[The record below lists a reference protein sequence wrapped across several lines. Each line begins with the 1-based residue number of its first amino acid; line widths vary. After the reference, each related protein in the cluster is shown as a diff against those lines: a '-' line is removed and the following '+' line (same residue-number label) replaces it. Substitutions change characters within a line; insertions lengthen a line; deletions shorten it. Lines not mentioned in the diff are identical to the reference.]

1 VAKGLDLLRWQSEQY
16 SKKGEYSE
24 MLERVYLGDWA
35 YNAGIIGFIEIM
47 LDGEDIASQNI
58 ITIGSNYIEFDRN
71 NLKGFSDKFF
81 KKAYQRYPRT
91 DELLDLGN
99 KLLQRLEN
107 NDFDKNLKQEISNFK
122 KRVEGFSKLKQLVD
136 SYKLTLPRNFN
147 NVDAEQYI
155 SQIIDLLNANKQEL
169 IEDNVKTYLKNTSSI
184 CGDRSFLNRNFKGEL
199 KKKFFDDFEGP
210 IVNQTNRQDKNH
222 DCIFCGLRPAKKDAL
237 LDTGLV
243 SFLGANKDNKN
254 FFWNFKP
261 QLPICEICE
270 LIYFCIFAGLTEF
283 RIGQTKK
290 FYFVDRNTSVLEL
303 YQTNKLFME
312 MMAKEEN
319 ILKEKGILNFIN
331 DYLLTK
337 FKEESKFR
345 LTNNIMFIEIDL
357 TSSVAPK
364 LYGFSITKQKA
375 EFINSNYD
383 LLKKTTGSYIRIKE
397 NVLYP
402 FSEFMQKFI
411 NNTLSSQFLSFLEY
425 QYLNSQKPN
434 SKIKTNLSPY
444 RLQIY
449 NMLIY
454 KYLKSVKRGEDLMDE
469 KWLWKMYFFGQEL
482 KKKFL
487 ESKAENKVTS
497 LAYRLISALRIGD
510 INTFMNLIIRTYMS
524 YSMEVPALFVSCIK
538 NEENFCALGYSFVN
552 GLLGVEIEKDGEI
565 ENSEEVEENV

>member
-1 VAKGLDLLRWQSEQY
+1 MK
-16 SKKGEYSE
+16 
-24 MLERVYLGDWA
+24 ERVYLGDWA
-35 YNAGIIGFIEIM
+35 YNAGIIGFIDIM
-47 LDGEDIASQNI
+47 LDGEDITSQNI
-58 ITIGSNYIEFDRN
+58 ITIGPNYIEFDRN
-71 NLKGFSDKFF
+71 SLQGFSDKFF

-91 DELLDLGN
+91 DELIDLGN

-107 NDFDKNLKQEISNFK
+107 NDFDKNLKQEVSNFK

-136 SYKLTLPRNFN
+136 SRKLTLPRNFN
-147 NVDAEQYI
+147 KTDAEQYV
-155 SQIIDLLNANKQEL
+155 SQITDLLNANKQGL
-169 IEDNVKTYLKNTSSI
+169 IEDNVKTYLKNASSI

-237 LDTGLV
+237 LHTGLV

-312 MMAKEEN
+312 MMSREEN
-319 ILKEKGILNFIN
+319 ILKEKEILNFIN
-331 DYLLTK
+331 DYLLLK
-337 FKEESKFR
+337 LKEESKFR
-345 LTNNIMFIEIDL
+345 LANIMFIEIDL
-357 TSSVAPK
+357 TSSVTPK

-375 EFINSNYD
+375 EFINSNFD
-383 LLKKTTGSYIRIKE
+383 IFKKITGSFIKFKD
-397 NVLYP
+397 NNIYP
-402 FSEFMQKFI
+402 FSEFMQKFM
-411 NNTLSSQFLSFLEY
+411 NNTLSFQFLSFLEGE
-425 QYLNSQKPN
+425 YLSSQKPN
-434 SKIKTNLSPY
+434 SKINTNLSPY
-444 RLQIY
+444 RLQMY
-449 NMLIY
+449 NILTY
-454 KYLKSVKRGEDLMDE
+454 KYLKSIKRGGKLMDE

-487 ESKAENKVTS
+487 SSKAENKITS

-510 INTFMNLIIRTYMS
+510 VNTFMNLIIRTYMS
-524 YSMEVPALFVSCIK
+524 YNMEVPALFVSCI
-538 NEENFCALGYSFVN
+538 NDRDNFCALGYSFVN
-552 GLLGVEIEKDGEI
+552 GLLGSEKDEKV
-565 ENSEEVEENV
+565 ENSEEVVGNE

>member
-1 VAKGLDLLRWQSEQY
+1 MK
-16 SKKGEYSE
+16 
-24 MLERVYLGDWA
+24 ERVYLGDWA
-35 YNAGIIGFIEIM
+35 YNAGIIGFIDIM
-47 LDGEDIASQNI
+47 LDGEDITSQNI
-58 ITIGSNYIEFDRN
+58 ITIGPNYIEFDRN
-71 NLKGFSDKFF
+71 SLQGFSDKFF

-91 DELLDLGN
+91 DELIDLGN

-107 NDFDKNLKQEISNFK
+107 NDFDKNLKQEVSNFK

-136 SYKLTLPRNFN
+136 SRKLTLPRNFN
-147 NVDAEQYI
+147 KTDAEQYV
-155 SQIIDLLNANKQEL
+155 SQITDLLNANKQGL
-169 IEDNVKTYLKNTSSI
+169 IEDNVKTYLKNASSI

-312 MMAKEEN
+312 MMSREEN

-331 DYLLTK
+331 DYLLLK
-337 FKEESKFR
+337 LKEESKFR
-345 LTNNIMFIEIDL
+345 LANIMFIEIDL
-357 TSSVAPK
+357 TSSVTPK

-375 EFINSNYD
+375 EFINSNFD
-383 LLKKTTGSYIRIKE
+383 IFKKIAGSFIKFKD
-397 NVLYP
+397 NNIYP
-402 FSEFMQKFI
+402 FSEFMQKFM
-411 NNTLSSQFLSFLEY
+411 NNTLSFQFLSFLEGE
-425 QYLNSQKPN
+425 YLSSQKPN
-434 SKIKTNLSPY
+434 SKINTNLSPY
-444 RLQIY
+444 RLQMY
-449 NMLIY
+449 NILTY
-454 KYLKSVKRGEDLMDE
+454 KYLKSIKRGGKLMDE

-487 ESKAENKVTS
+487 SSKAENKITS

-510 INTFMNLIIRTYMS
+510 VNTFMNLIIRTYMS
-524 YSMEVPALFVSCIK
+524 YNMEVPALFVSCI
-538 NEENFCALGYSFVN
+538 NDRDNFCALGYSFVN
-552 GLLGVEIEKDGEI
+552 GLLGSEKDEKV
-565 ENSEEVEENV
+565 ENSEEVVGNE

>member
-1 VAKGLDLLRWQSEQY
+1 MK
-16 SKKGEYSE
+16 
-24 MLERVYLGDWA
+24 ERVYLGDWA
-35 YNAGIIGFIEIM
+35 YNAGIIGFIDIM
-47 LDGEDIASQNI
+47 LDGKDITSQNI
-58 ITIGSNYIEFDRN
+58 ITIGPNYIEFDRN
-71 NLKGFSDKFF
+71 SLQGFSDKFF

-91 DELLDLGN
+91 DELIDLGN

-107 NDFDKNLKQEISNFK
+107 NDFDKNLKQEVSNFK

-136 SYKLTLPRNFN
+136 SRKLTLPRNFN
-147 NVDAEQYI
+147 KTDAEQYV
-155 SQIIDLLNANKQEL
+155 SQITDLLNANKQGL
-169 IEDNVKTYLKNTSSI
+169 IEDNVKTYLKNASSI

-312 MMAKEEN
+312 MMSREEN

-331 DYLLTK
+331 DYLLLK
-337 FKEESKFR
+337 LKEESKFR
-345 LTNNIMFIEIDL
+345 LANIMFIEIDL
-357 TSSVAPK
+357 TSSVTPK

-375 EFINSNYD
+375 EFINSNFD
-383 LLKKTTGSYIRIKE
+383 IFKKITGSFIKFKD
-397 NVLYP
+397 NNIYP
-402 FSEFMQKFI
+402 FSEFMQKFM
-411 NNTLSSQFLSFLEY
+411 NNTLSFQFLSFLEGE
-425 QYLNSQKPN
+425 YLSSQKPN
-434 SKIKTNLSPY
+434 SKINTNLSPY
-444 RLQIY
+444 RLQMY
-449 NMLIY
+449 NILTY
-454 KYLKSVKRGEDLMDE
+454 KYLKSIKRGGKLMDE

-487 ESKAENKVTS
+487 SSKAENKITI

-510 INTFMNLIIRTYMS
+510 VNTFMNLIIRTYMS
-524 YSMEVPALFVSCIK
+524 YNMEVPALFVSCI
-538 NEENFCALGYSFVN
+538 NDRDNFCALGYSFVN
-552 GLLGVEIEKDGEI
+552 GLLGSEKDEKV
-565 ENSEEVEENV
+565 ENSEEVVGNE

>member
-1 VAKGLDLLRWQSEQY
+1 MAKGLDLLRWQSEQY

>member
-1 VAKGLDLLRWQSEQY
+1 MK
-16 SKKGEYSE
+16 
-24 MLERVYLGDWA
+24 ERVYLGDWA
-35 YNAGIIGFIEIM
+35 YNAGIIGFIDIM
-47 LDGEDIASQNI
+47 LDGKDITSQNI
-58 ITIGSNYIEFDRN
+58 ITIGPNYIEFDRN
-71 NLKGFSDKFF
+71 SLQGFSDKFF

-91 DELLDLGN
+91 DELIDLGN

-107 NDFDKNLKQEISNFK
+107 NDFDKNLKQEVSNFK

-136 SYKLTLPRNFN
+136 SRKLTLPRNFN
-147 NVDAEQYI
+147 KTDAEQYV
-155 SQIIDLLNANKQEL
+155 SQITDLLNANKQGL
-169 IEDNVKTYLKNTSSI
+169 IEDNVKTYLKNASSI

-312 MMAKEEN
+312 MMSREEN

-331 DYLLTK
+331 DYLLLK
-337 FKEESKFR
+337 LKEESKFR
-345 LTNNIMFIEIDL
+345 LANIMFIEIDL
-357 TSSVAPK
+357 TSSVTPK

-375 EFINSNYD
+375 EFINSNFD
-383 LLKKTTGSYIRIKE
+383 IFKKITGSFIKFKD
-397 NVLYP
+397 NNIYP
-402 FSEFMQKFI
+402 FSEFMQKFM
-411 NNTLSSQFLSFLEY
+411 NNTLSFQFLSFLEGE
-425 QYLNSQKPN
+425 YLSSQKPN
-434 SKIKTNLSPY
+434 SKINTNLSPY
-444 RLQIY
+444 RLQMY
-449 NMLIY
+449 NILTY
-454 KYLKSVKRGEDLMDE
+454 KYLKSIKRGGKLMDE

-487 ESKAENKVTS
+487 SSKAENKITS

-510 INTFMNLIIRTYMS
+510 VNTFMNLIIRTYMS
-524 YSMEVPALFVSCIK
+524 YNMEVPALFVSCI
-538 NEENFCALGYSFVN
+538 NDRDNFCALGYSFVN
-552 GLLGVEIEKDGEI
+552 GLLGSEKDEKV
-565 ENSEEVEENV
+565 ENSEEVVGNE

>member
-1 VAKGLDLLRWQSEQY
+1 MK
-16 SKKGEYSE
+16 
-24 MLERVYLGDWA
+24 ERVYLGDWA

-58 ITIGSNYIEFDRN
+58 ITIGPNYIEFDRN

-91 DELLDLGN
+91 DELIDLGN

-107 NDFDKNLKQEISNFK
+107 DDFDKNLKQEVSNFK

-136 SYKLTLPRNFN
+136 SRKLTLPRNFN
-147 NVDAEQYI
+147 KTDAEQYV
-155 SQIIDLLNANKQEL
+155 SQITDLLNANKQEL

-210 IVNQTNRQDKNH
+210 IVNQTNKQDKH
-222 DCIFCGLRPAKKDAL
+222 HTCIFCGLRPAKKDAL

-270 LIYFCIFAGLTEF
+270 LIYFCIFAGVTEF

-290 FYFVDRNTSVLEL
+290 FYFVDRNASVLEL

-312 MMAKEEN
+312 MMSREEN

-331 DYLLTK
+331 DYLLLK
-337 FKEESKFR
+337 LKEESKFR
-345 LTNNIMFIEIDL
+345 LANVMFIEIDL
-357 TSSVAPK
+357 TSSVTPK

-375 EFINSNYD
+375 EFINSNFD
-383 LLKKTTGSYIRIKE
+383 IFKKITGTFIKFKD
-397 NVLYP
+397 NNIYP
-402 FSEFMQKFI
+402 FSEFMQRFL
-411 NNTLSSQFLSFLEY
+411 NNTLSFQFLSFLEG
-425 QYLNSQKPN
+425 QYLSSKKPN
-434 SKIKTNLSPY
+434 SKINTNLSPY
-444 RLQIY
+444 RLQMY
-449 NMLIY
+449 NILTY
-454 KYLKSVKRGEDLMDE
+454 KYLKSIKRGGELMDE

-487 ESKAENKVTS
+487 SSKAENKITS
-497 LAYRLISALRIGD
+497 LAYRLISSLRIGD
-510 INTFMNLIIRTYMS
+510 VNTFMNLIIRTYMS
-524 YSMEVPALFVSCIK
+524 YNMEVPALFVSCI
-538 NEENFCALGYSFVN
+538 NDRDNFCALGYSFVN
-552 GLLGVEIEKDGEI
+552 GLLGSEKDEGVED
-565 ENSEEVEENV
+565 SEEVVGNE

>member
-1 VAKGLDLLRWQSEQY
+1 
-16 SKKGEYSE
+16 

>member
-1 VAKGLDLLRWQSEQY
+1 MK
-16 SKKGEYSE
+16 
-24 MLERVYLGDWA
+24 ERVYLGDWA
-35 YNAGIIGFIEIM
+35 YNAGIIGFIDIM
-47 LDGEDIASQNI
+47 LDGKDITSQNI
-58 ITIGSNYIEFDRN
+58 ITIGPNYIEFDRN
-71 NLKGFSDKFF
+71 SLQGFSDKFF

-91 DELLDLGN
+91 DELIDLGN

-107 NDFDKNLKQEISNFK
+107 NDLDKNLKQEVSNFK

-136 SYKLTLPRNFN
+136 SRKLTLPRNFN
-147 NVDAEQYI
+147 KTDAEQYV
-155 SQIIDLLNANKQEL
+155 SQITDLLNANKQGL
-169 IEDNVKTYLKNTSSI
+169 IEDNVKTYLKNASSI

-312 MMAKEEN
+312 MMSREEN

-331 DYLLTK
+331 DYLLLK
-337 FKEESKFR
+337 LKEESKFR
-345 LTNNIMFIEIDL
+345 LANIMFIEIDL
-357 TSSVAPK
+357 TSSVTPK

-375 EFINSNYD
+375 EFINSNFD
-383 LLKKTTGSYIRIKE
+383 IFKKITGSFIKFKD
-397 NVLYP
+397 NNIYP
-402 FSEFMQKFI
+402 FSEFMQKFM
-411 NNTLSSQFLSFLEY
+411 NNTLSFQFLSFLEG
-425 QYLNSQKPN
+425 QYLSSQKPN
-434 SKIKTNLSPY
+434 SKINTNISPY
-444 RLQIY
+444 RLQMY
-449 NMLIY
+449 NILTY
-454 KYLKSVKRGEDLMDE
+454 KYLRSIKRGGELMDE

-487 ESKAENKVTS
+487 SSKAENKIAS

-510 INTFMNLIIRTYMS
+510 VNTFMNLIIRTYMS
-524 YSMEVPALFVSCIK
+524 YNMEVPALFVSCI
-538 NEENFCALGYSFVN
+538 NDRDNFCALGYSFVN
-552 GLLGVEIEKDGEI
+552 GLLGSEKDEKV
-565 ENSEEVEENV
+565 ENSEEVVGNE

>member
-1 VAKGLDLLRWQSEQY
+1 
-16 SKKGEYSE
+16 

-99 KLLQRLEN
+99 KLLQRLK
-107 NDFDKNLKQEISNFK
+107 DLKQEISNFK
-122 KRVEGFSKLKQLVD
+122 KKIKDSPKSSKLKQLID
-136 SYKLTLPRNFN
+136 SHHLTLPRNFN
-147 NVDAEQYI
+147 ETDAERYI
-155 SQIIDLLNANKQEL
+155 SQITELLNTHKKEL
-169 IEDNVKTYLKNTSSI
+169 IEDNVKTYLKDVSAI
-184 CGDRSFLNRNFKGEL
+184 CGEKSFLNRNFKGEL

-283 RIGQTKK
+283 RMGQTKK

-312 MMAKEEN
+312 MMSKEEN

-434 SKIKTNLSPY
+434 SKINTNLSPY

>member
-1 VAKGLDLLRWQSEQY
+1 MK
-16 SKKGEYSE
+16 
-24 MLERVYLGDWA
+24 ERVYLGDWA
-35 YNAGIIGFIEIM
+35 YNAGIIGFIDIM
-47 LDGEDIASQNI
+47 LDGKDITSQNI
-58 ITIGSNYIEFDRN
+58 ITIGPNYIEFDRN
-71 NLKGFSDKFF
+71 SLQGFSDKFF

-91 DELLDLGN
+91 DELIDLGN

-107 NDFDKNLKQEISNFK
+107 NDFDKNLKQEVSNFK

-136 SYKLTLPRNFN
+136 SRKLTLPRNFN
-147 NVDAEQYI
+147 KTDAEQYV
-155 SQIIDLLNANKQEL
+155 SQITDLLNANKQGL
-169 IEDNVKTYLKNTSSI
+169 IEDNVKTYLKNASSI

-312 MMAKEEN
+312 MMSREEN

-331 DYLLTK
+331 DYLLLK
-337 FKEESKFR
+337 LKEESKFR
-345 LTNNIMFIEIDL
+345 LANIMFIEIDL
-357 TSSVAPK
+357 TSSVTPK

-375 EFINSNYD
+375 EFINSNFD
-383 LLKKTTGSYIRIKE
+383 IFKKITGSFIKFKD
-397 NVLYP
+397 NNIYP
-402 FSEFMQKFI
+402 FSEFMQKFM
-411 NNTLSSQFLSFLEY
+411 NNTLSFQFLSFLEGE
-425 QYLNSQKPN
+425 YLSSQKPN
-434 SKIKTNLSPY
+434 SKINTNLSPY
-444 RLQIY
+444 RLQMY
-449 NMLIY
+449 NILTY
-454 KYLKSVKRGEDLMDE
+454 KYLKSIKRGGELMDE

-487 ESKAENKVTS
+487 SSKAENKITS

-510 INTFMNLIIRTYMS
+510 VNTFMNLIIRTYMS
-524 YSMEVPALFVSCIK
+524 YNMEVPALFVSCI
-538 NEENFCALGYSFVN
+538 NDRDNFCALGYSFVN
-552 GLLGVEIEKDGEI
+552 GLLGSEKDEKV
-565 ENSEEVEENV
+565 ENSEEVVGNE

>member
-1 VAKGLDLLRWQSEQY
+1 MK
-16 SKKGEYSE
+16 
-24 MLERVYLGDWA
+24 ERVYLGDWA
-35 YNAGIIGFIEIM
+35 YNAGIIGFIDIM
-47 LDGEDIASQNI
+47 LDGEDITSQNI
-58 ITIGSNYIEFDRN
+58 ITIGPNYIEFDRN
-71 NLKGFSDKFF
+71 SLQGFSDKFF

-91 DELLDLGN
+91 DELIDLGN

-107 NDFDKNLKQEISNFK
+107 NDFDKNLKQEVSNFK

-136 SYKLTLPRNFN
+136 SRKLTLPRNFN
-147 NVDAEQYI
+147 KTDAEQYV
-155 SQIIDLLNANKQEL
+155 SQITDLLNANKQGL
-169 IEDNVKTYLKNTSSI
+169 IEDNVKTYLKNASSI

-312 MMAKEEN
+312 MMSSEEN
-319 ILKEKGILNFIN
+319 ILKEKEILNFIN
-331 DYLLTK
+331 DYLLLK
-337 FKEESKFR
+337 LKEESKFR
-345 LTNNIMFIEIDL
+345 LANIMFIEIDL
-357 TSSVAPK
+357 TSSVTPK

-375 EFINSNYD
+375 EFINSNFD
-383 LLKKTTGSYIRIKE
+383 IFKKITGSFIKFKD
-397 NVLYP
+397 NNIYP
-402 FSEFMQKFI
+402 FSEFMQKFM
-411 NNTLSSQFLSFLEY
+411 NNTLSFQFLSFLEGE
-425 QYLNSQKPN
+425 YLSSQKPN
-434 SKIKTNLSPY
+434 SKINTNLSPY
-444 RLQIY
+444 RLQMY
-449 NMLIY
+449 NILTY
-454 KYLKSVKRGEDLMDE
+454 KYLKSIKRGGKLMDE

-487 ESKAENKVTS
+487 SSKAENKITS

-510 INTFMNLIIRTYMS
+510 VNTFMNLIIRTYMS
-524 YSMEVPALFVSCIK
+524 YNMEVPALFVSCI
-538 NEENFCALGYSFVN
+538 NDRDNFCALGYSFVN
-552 GLLGVEIEKDGEI
+552 GLLGSEKDEKV
-565 ENSEEVEENV
+565 ENSEEVVGNE

>member
-1 VAKGLDLLRWQSEQY
+1 MK
-16 SKKGEYSE
+16 
-24 MLERVYLGDWA
+24 ERVYLGDWA
-35 YNAGIIGFIEIM
+35 YNAGIIGFIDIM
-47 LDGEDIASQNI
+47 LDGEDMTSQNI
-58 ITIGSNYIEFDRN
+58 ITIGPNYIEFDRN
-71 NLKGFSDKFF
+71 SLQGFSDKFF

-91 DELLDLGN
+91 DELIDLGN

-107 NDFDKNLKQEISNFK
+107 NDFDKNLKQEVSNFK

-136 SYKLTLPRNFN
+136 SRKLTLPRNFN
-147 NVDAEQYI
+147 KTDAEQYV
-155 SQIIDLLNANKQEL
+155 SQITDLLNANKQGL
-169 IEDNVKTYLKNTSSI
+169 IEDNVKTYLKNASSI

-312 MMAKEEN
+312 MMSSEEN

-331 DYLLTK
+331 DYLLLK
-337 FKEESKFR
+337 LKEESKFR
-345 LTNNIMFIEIDL
+345 LANIMFIEIDL
-357 TSSVAPK
+357 TSSVTPK

-375 EFINSNYD
+375 EFINSNFD
-383 LLKKTTGSYIRIKE
+383 IFKKIAGSFIKFKD
-397 NVLYP
+397 NNIYP
-402 FSEFMQKFI
+402 FSEFMQKFM
-411 NNTLSSQFLSFLEY
+411 NNTLSFQFLSFLEGE
-425 QYLNSQKPN
+425 YLSSQKPN
-434 SKIKTNLSPY
+434 SKINTNLSPY
-444 RLQIY
+444 RLQMY
-449 NMLIY
+449 NILTY
-454 KYLKSVKRGEDLMDE
+454 KYLKSIKRGGELMDE

-487 ESKAENKVTS
+487 SSKAENKITS

-510 INTFMNLIIRTYMS
+510 VNTFMNLIIRTYMS
-524 YSMEVPALFVSCIK
+524 YNMEVPALFVSCI
-538 NEENFCALGYSFVN
+538 NDRDNFCALGYSFVN
-552 GLLGVEIEKDGEI
+552 GLLGSEKDEKV
-565 ENSEEVEENV
+565 ENSEEVVGNE

>member
-1 VAKGLDLLRWQSEQY
+1 MK
-16 SKKGEYSE
+16 
-24 MLERVYLGDWA
+24 ERVYLGDWA
-35 YNAGIIGFIEIM
+35 YNAGIIGFIDIM
-47 LDGEDIASQNI
+47 LDGEDITSQNI
-58 ITIGSNYIEFDRN
+58 ITIGPNYIEFDRN
-71 NLKGFSDKFF
+71 SLQGFSDKFF

-91 DELLDLGN
+91 DELIDLGN

-107 NDFDKNLKQEISNFK
+107 NDFDKNLKQEVSNFK

-136 SYKLTLPRNFN
+136 SRKLTLPRNFN
-147 NVDAEQYI
+147 KTDAEQYV
-155 SQIIDLLNANKQEL
+155 SQITDLLNANKQGL
-169 IEDNVKTYLKNTSSI
+169 IEDNVKTYLKNASSI

-237 LDTGLV
+237 LHTGLV

-312 MMAKEEN
+312 MMSSEEN
-319 ILKEKGILNFIN
+319 ILKEKEILNFIN
-331 DYLLTK
+331 DYLLLK
-337 FKEESKFR
+337 LKEESKFR
-345 LTNNIMFIEIDL
+345 LANIMFIEIDL
-357 TSSVAPK
+357 TSSVTPK

-375 EFINSNYD
+375 EFINSNFD
-383 LLKKTTGSYIRIKE
+383 IFKKITGSFIKFKD
-397 NVLYP
+397 NNIYP
-402 FSEFMQKFI
+402 FSEFMQKFM
-411 NNTLSSQFLSFLEY
+411 NNTLSFQFLSFLEGE
-425 QYLNSQKPN
+425 YLSSQKPN
-434 SKIKTNLSPY
+434 SKINTNLSPY
-444 RLQIY
+444 RLQMY
-449 NMLIY
+449 NILTY
-454 KYLKSVKRGEDLMDE
+454 KYLKSIKRGGKLMDE

-487 ESKAENKVTS
+487 SSKAENKITS

-510 INTFMNLIIRTYMS
+510 VNTFMNLIIRTYMS
-524 YSMEVPALFVSCIK
+524 YNMEVPALFVSCI
-538 NEENFCALGYSFVN
+538 NDRDNFCALGYSFVN
-552 GLLGVEIEKDGEI
+552 GLLGSEKDEKV
-565 ENSEEVEENV
+565 ENSEEVVGNE

>member
-1 VAKGLDLLRWQSEQY
+1 MK
-16 SKKGEYSE
+16 
-24 MLERVYLGDWA
+24 ERVYLGDWA
-35 YNAGIIGFIEIM
+35 YNAGIIGFIDIM
-47 LDGEDIASQNI
+47 LDGEDITSQNI
-58 ITIGSNYIEFDRN
+58 ITIGPNYIEFDRN
-71 NLKGFSDKFF
+71 SLQGFSDKFF

-91 DELLDLGN
+91 DELIDLGN

-107 NDFDKNLKQEISNFK
+107 NDFDKNLKQEVSNFK

-136 SYKLTLPRNFN
+136 SRKLTLPRNFN
-147 NVDAEQYI
+147 KTDAEQYV
-155 SQIIDLLNANKQEL
+155 SQITDLLNANKQGL
-169 IEDNVKTYLKNTSSI
+169 IEDNVKTYLKNASSI

-312 MMAKEEN
+312 MMSSEEN
-319 ILKEKGILNFIN
+319 ILKEKEILNFIN
-331 DYLLTK
+331 DYLLLK
-337 FKEESKFR
+337 LKEESKFR
-345 LTNNIMFIEIDL
+345 LANIMFIEIDL
-357 TSSVAPK
+357 TSSVTPK

-375 EFINSNYD
+375 EFINSNFD
-383 LLKKTTGSYIRIKE
+383 IFKKIAGSFIKFKD
-397 NVLYP
+397 NNIYP
-402 FSEFMQKFI
+402 FSEFMQKFM
-411 NNTLSSQFLSFLEY
+411 NNTLSFQFLSFLEGE
-425 QYLNSQKPN
+425 YLSSQKPN
-434 SKIKTNLSPY
+434 SKINTNLSPY
-444 RLQIY
+444 RLQMY
-449 NMLIY
+449 NILTY
-454 KYLKSVKRGEDLMDE
+454 KYLKSIKRGGKLMDE

-487 ESKAENKVTS
+487 SSKAENKITS

-510 INTFMNLIIRTYMS
+510 VNTFMNLIIRTYMS
-524 YSMEVPALFVSCIK
+524 YNMEVPALFVSCI
-538 NEENFCALGYSFVN
+538 NDRDNFCALGYSFVN
-552 GLLGVEIEKDGEI
+552 GLLGSEKDEKV
-565 ENSEEVEENV
+565 ENSEEVVGNE

>member
-1 VAKGLDLLRWQSEQY
+1 
-16 SKKGEYSE
+16 
-24 MLERVYLGDWA
+24 
-35 YNAGIIGFIEIM
+35 
-47 LDGEDIASQNI
+47 
-58 ITIGSNYIEFDRN
+58 
-71 NLKGFSDKFF
+71 
-81 KKAYQRYPRT
+81 
-91 DELLDLGN
+91 
-99 KLLQRLEN
+99 
-107 NDFDKNLKQEISNFK
+107 
-122 KRVEGFSKLKQLVD
+122 
-136 SYKLTLPRNFN
+136 
-147 NVDAEQYI
+147 
-155 SQIIDLLNANKQEL
+155 
-169 IEDNVKTYLKNTSSI
+169 
-184 CGDRSFLNRNFKGEL
+184 
-199 KKKFFDDFEGP
+199 
-210 IVNQTNRQDKNH
+210 
-222 DCIFCGLRPAKKDAL
+222 
-237 LDTGLV
+237 
-243 SFLGANKDNKN
+243 
-254 FFWNFKP
+254 
-261 QLPICEICE
+261 
-270 LIYFCIFAGLTEF
+270 
-283 RIGQTKK
+283 
-290 FYFVDRNTSVLEL
+290 
-303 YQTNKLFME
+303 ME
-312 MMAKEEN
+312 MMSKEEN

>member
-1 VAKGLDLLRWQSEQY
+1 
-16 SKKGEYSE
+16 

-552 GLLGVEIEKDGEI
+552 GLLGVEIEKDGEM

>member
-1 VAKGLDLLRWQSEQY
+1 MK
-16 SKKGEYSE
+16 
-24 MLERVYLGDWA
+24 ERVYLGDWA
-35 YNAGIIGFIEIM
+35 YNAGIIGFIDIM
-47 LDGEDIASQNI
+47 LDGEDITSQNI
-58 ITIGSNYIEFDRN
+58 ITIGPNYIEFDRN
-71 NLKGFSDKFF
+71 SLQGFSDKFF

-91 DELLDLGN
+91 DELIDLGN

-107 NDFDKNLKQEISNFK
+107 NDFDKNLKQEVSNFK

-136 SYKLTLPRNFN
+136 SRKLTLPRNFN
-147 NVDAEQYI
+147 KTDAEQYV
-155 SQIIDLLNANKQEL
+155 SQITDLLNANKQGL
-169 IEDNVKTYLKNTSSI
+169 IEDNVKTYLKNASSI

-312 MMAKEEN
+312 MMSREEN

-331 DYLLTK
+331 DYLLLK
-337 FKEESKFR
+337 LKEESKFR
-345 LTNNIMFIEIDL
+345 LANIMFIEIDL
-357 TSSVAPK
+357 TSSVTPK

-375 EFINSNYD
+375 EFINSNFD
-383 LLKKTTGSYIRIKE
+383 IFKKITGSFIKFKD
-397 NVLYP
+397 NNIYP
-402 FSEFMQKFI
+402 FSEFMQKFM
-411 NNTLSSQFLSFLEY
+411 NNTLSFQFLSFLEGE
-425 QYLNSQKPN
+425 YLSSQKPN
-434 SKIKTNLSPY
+434 SKINTNLSPY
-444 RLQIY
+444 RLQMY
-449 NMLIY
+449 NILTY
-454 KYLKSVKRGEDLMDE
+454 KYLKSIKRGGELMDE

-487 ESKAENKVTS
+487 SSKAENKITS

-510 INTFMNLIIRTYMS
+510 VNTFMNLIIRTYMS
-524 YSMEVPALFVSCIK
+524 YNMEVPALFVSCI
-538 NEENFCALGYSFVN
+538 NDRDNFCALGYSFVN
-552 GLLGVEIEKDGEI
+552 GLLGSEKDEKV
-565 ENSEEVEENV
+565 ENSEEVVGNE

>member
-1 VAKGLDLLRWQSEQY
+1 MK
-16 SKKGEYSE
+16 
-24 MLERVYLGDWA
+24 ERVYLGDWA
-35 YNAGIIGFIEIM
+35 YNAGIIGFIDIM
-47 LDGEDIASQNI
+47 LDGKDITSQNI
-58 ITIGSNYIEFDRN
+58 ITIGPNYIEFDRN
-71 NLKGFSDKFF
+71 SLQGFSDKFF

-91 DELLDLGN
+91 DELIDLGN

-107 NDFDKNLKQEISNFK
+107 NDFDKNLKQEVSNFK

-136 SYKLTLPRNFN
+136 SRKLTLPRNFN
-147 NVDAEQYI
+147 KTDAEQYV
-155 SQIIDLLNANKQEL
+155 SQITDLLNANKQGL
-169 IEDNVKTYLKNTSSI
+169 IEDNVKTYLKNASSI

-312 MMAKEEN
+312 MMSREEN

-331 DYLLTK
+331 DYLLLK
-337 FKEESKFR
+337 LKEESKFR
-345 LTNNIMFIEIDL
+345 LANIMFIEIDL
-357 TSSVAPK
+357 TSSVTPK

-375 EFINSNYD
+375 EFINSNFD
-383 LLKKTTGSYIRIKE
+383 IFKKIAGSFIKFKD
-397 NVLYP
+397 NNIYP
-402 FSEFMQKFI
+402 FSEFMQKFM
-411 NNTLSSQFLSFLEY
+411 NNTLSFQFLSFLEGE
-425 QYLNSQKPN
+425 YLSSQKPN
-434 SKIKTNLSPY
+434 SKINTNLSPY
-444 RLQIY
+444 RLQMY
-449 NMLIY
+449 NILTY
-454 KYLKSVKRGEDLMDE
+454 KYLKSIKRGGELMDE

-487 ESKAENKVTS
+487 SSKAENKITS

-510 INTFMNLIIRTYMS
+510 VNTFMNLIIRTYMS
-524 YSMEVPALFVSCIK
+524 YNMEVPALFVSCI
-538 NEENFCALGYSFVN
+538 NDRDNFCALGYSFVN
-552 GLLGVEIEKDGEI
+552 GLLGSEKDEKV
-565 ENSEEVEENV
+565 ENSEEVVGNE